1 MAALFIENSL
11 ALRNLTFNALN
22 GNITFND
29 AVTWSGN
36 YLLTLN
42 AANNININNAIA
54 GTGTSSGLAMNY
66 GGSYNI
72 LTPASFSGAVL
83 NSAGYR
89 LPRRIR
95 AEGFMGASP
104 YRARVMRKDKR

>member
-1 MAALFIENSL
+1 M
-11 ALRNLTFNALN
+11 

-83 NSAGYR
+83 NSAGIPIAQTDTSGGVYGSVSLSGSGACLKINGNAYTLIHSMSQGRFARR
-89 LPRRIR
+89 L
-95 AEGFMGASP
+95 
-104 YRARVMRKDKR
+104 